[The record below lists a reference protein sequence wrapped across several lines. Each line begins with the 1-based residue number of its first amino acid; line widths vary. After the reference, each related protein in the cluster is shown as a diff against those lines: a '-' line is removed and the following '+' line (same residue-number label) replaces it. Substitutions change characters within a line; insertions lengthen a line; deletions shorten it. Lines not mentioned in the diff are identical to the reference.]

1 MVQERGFSV
10 QEQTSQNFSAHEA
23 ITRDSRRL
31 AGAVDGLAGA
41 REDHARRAG
50 VDGSGQSPFITLF
63 SRESQQAS
71 TARFQTSL
79 AEQSAAGGLMVA
91 LMAFG
96 LEARLNQAR
105 IPDCHRGSG
114 LRDSGNPF
122 VGQECGPSRQG
133 LNGRTPTMGE
143 ASVTAEVF
151 RRIVVEPAYKAVSA
165 QIARAILDGALPLG
179 AALPTEQQLSE
190 RFGVHR
196 STVREAIRQVEQEG
210 LLQRREGRRLFV
222 CLPGVHDLAP
232 RATRLLLLQQTT
244 FQELWELAMS
254 LEPLAARLAAQRAE
268 AQDLQQLQQHLLASD
283 PGADHDDAA
292 LVRLDVEFHALV
304 GRASHNRA
312 LMLAREPVGLLYNP
326 TLRQVFGHLPQARA
340 RNQTAHQHVVEA
352 LLRRDADAA
361 AEWTARHMVD
371 FQRGFAMAGLDMA
384 APIVMPT

>member
-1 MVQERGFSV
+1 
-10 QEQTSQNFSAHEA
+10 
-23 ITRDSRRL
+23 
-31 AGAVDGLAGA
+31 
-41 REDHARRAG
+41 
-50 VDGSGQSPFITLF
+50 
-63 SRESQQAS
+63 
-71 TARFQTSL
+71 
-79 AEQSAAGGLMVA
+79 
-91 LMAFG
+91 
-96 LEARLNQAR
+96 
-105 IPDCHRGSG
+105 
-114 LRDSGNPF
+114 
-122 VGQECGPSRQG
+122 
-133 LNGRTPTMGE
+133 MGE
-143 ASVTAEVF
+143 ASATAEVF
-151 RRIVVEPAYKAVSA
+151 RRVVVEPAYKAVSA
-165 QIARAILDGALPLG
+165 QIERAIVDGALPLG
-179 AALPTEQQLSE
+179 AALPTEQQLSA

-268 AQDLQQLQQHLLASD
+268 ALDLQQLQQHLLASD
-283 PGADHDDAA
+283 PGQDHDDAA

-326 TLRQVFGHLPQARA
+326 TLRQVFAHLPQARA

-384 APIVMPT
+384 APIVMPN